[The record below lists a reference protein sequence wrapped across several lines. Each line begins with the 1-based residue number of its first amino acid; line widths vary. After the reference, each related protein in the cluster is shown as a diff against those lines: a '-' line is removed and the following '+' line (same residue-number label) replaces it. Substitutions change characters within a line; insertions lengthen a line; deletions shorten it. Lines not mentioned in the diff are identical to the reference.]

1 MRGNHAKVIGTDQ
14 NITIHRTVAYKNAQ
28 SCGCATAI
36 DAKAIERW
44 NANVN
49 ERKCKTNVGNCD

>member
-1 MRGNHAKVIGTDQ
+1 MGNYLRIIDFTNTHTYTHMRANHAKVIGTDQ

-36 DAKAIERW
+36 DAKAIER
-44 NANVN
+44 
-49 ERKCKTNVGNCD
+49 